1 MWITVLL
8 RTPAAWLSRQ
18 ECPWSRVGATEI
30 AIVIVGSQK
39 EPAYW
44 PGIPDPEA
52 SYGAA
57 DAPHARNHRRHCS
70 ADADRRACRYR
81 LRRSTAVGTGARLAC
96 QARRW
101 PSAPPPPGP
110 RPARS
115 EEHTSELQSPMRSSY
130 AVVCL

>member
-1 MWITVLL
+1 MTSPTSPSAWQPTMWITVLL
-8 RTPAAWLSRQ
+8 RTPASWLSRQ

-70 ADADRRACRYR
+70 ADADQIGSTSCRASVVLY
-81 LRRSTAVGTGARLAC
+81 G
-96 QARRW
+96 
-101 PSAPPPPGP
+101 
-110 RPARS
+110 
-115 EEHTSELQSPMRSSY
+115 EHT
-130 AVVCL
+130 